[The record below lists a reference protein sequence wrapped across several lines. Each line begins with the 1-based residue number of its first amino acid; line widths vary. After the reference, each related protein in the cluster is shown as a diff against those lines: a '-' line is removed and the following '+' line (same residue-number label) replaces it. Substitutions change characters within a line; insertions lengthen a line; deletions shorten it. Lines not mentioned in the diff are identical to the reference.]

1 MDTHCQSI
9 PKYLVDRP
17 REQVSIAN
25 SAELTEIEMADHR
38 LFSTLIH
45 KCGYKEKYM
54 TNFGDEDSMPH
65 YTCWD

>member
-1 MDTHCQSI
+1 MDSHCQSI

-45 KCGYKEKYM
+45 KCGYKEK
-54 TNFGDEDSMPH
+54 
-65 YTCWD
+65 